1 MKIEISQAPPSDIF
15 KDRVKYLWVAALI
28 LSLALIGILLI
39 IYGIFSDAPASPILE
54 KVALGLL
61 FGPAVLFTYF
71 GPKLRAYK
79 RLLPREKEELLV
91 LSLKH
96 PEISTYL
103 KQVSGQDRQPILA
116 EYEACKEWAENE
128 EHKGQSE

>member
-1 MKIEISQAPPSDIF
+1 MKIDISQAPPSDIF
-15 KDRVKYLWVAALI
+15 KDRVKYLWVAAFI
-28 LSLALIGILLI
+28 LSLALVGVLLI
-39 IYGIFSDAPASPILE
+39 IYGIFSAAPASPILE

-71 GPKLRAYK
+71 GPKLRVYK
-79 RLLPREKEELLV
+79 RLLPKEKEELIV

-103 KQVSGQDRQPILA
+103 KQVSALDRQPILA

-128 EHKGQSE
+128 EYKRQSE